1 MAASRRAPEAA
12 FAPFVPWERIEAR
25 LARDFKPGAHITAIG
40 PNGAGK
46 TFALLALAEL
56 VDRWT
61 IVLAAK
67 RRDPLLESLIG
78 SGYVPISDVR
88 EIVWAEEEPIH
99 RRYLYWPKASDKASS
114 RERLAFQAP
123 KMAEA
128 LDFVDRTENWIVLCD
143 ELHWLTKNLHLE
155 PEVSAAYFQGRTQG
169 VSILGAAQR
178 PTHVPLYAFS
188 QASYILLFQTADE
201 RDLDRLTEI
210 SAGFSRELIARA
222 VLGLDWHSHELLF
235 IDVRRRQLARTIAPE
250 RTHTTRLSR
259 EHRSPREG
267 PD

>member
-1 MAASRRAPEAA
+1 V
-12 FAPFVPWERIEAR
+12 PFVPWERVQAR
-25 LARDFKPGAHITAIG
+25 LERDFKPGAHVTAIG

-46 TFALLALAEL
+46 TFALLSIADT
-56 VDRWT
+56 VDTWT

-78 SGYVPISDVR
+78 SGYVPITDVR
-88 EIVWAEEEPIH
+88 EITWADDYPIH
-99 RRYLYWPKASDKASS
+99 RRYLYWPKAGQKATA

-123 KMAEA
+123 KMAQA
-128 LDFVDRTENWIVLCD
+128 LDFVDRTENWLVLCD

-188 QASYILLFQTADE
+188 QASYLLRFQTADE
-201 RDLDRLTEI
+201 RDLDRLAEI
-210 SAGFSRELIARA
+210 SAGFSRDLIGRA
-222 VLGLDWHSHELLF
+222 VLGLDWHAHELLF
-235 IDVRRRQLARTIAPE
+235 VDVRRRQLARTIAPA
-250 RTHTTRLSR
+250 RTNATQAVGEPSRTRQR
-259 EHRSPREG
+259 
-267 PD
+267 D